1 MKKLIYPVAVASVI
15 FMATAC
21 ENDKYAD
28 ELPVV
33 KDSISFARDIQPIL
47 TSQCAGCHNP
57 ANVAPDLRT
66 GYAYESLREDE
77 EGVIPGNSEESELME
92 MLERKS
98 ADGNNMPPSTP
109 LSPLHLALIKKW
121 IDEGAKNN

>member
-1 MKKLIYPVAVASVI
+1 MKTFFYPA
-15 FMATAC
+15 ATAC
-21 ENDKYAD
+21 LLFMMAACETSKYAD

-33 KDSISFARDIQPIL
+33 KDSISFSQDIQPIL
-47 TSQCAGCHNP
+47 NKQCAGCHNP

-66 GYAYESLREDE
+66 GYGYESLMEDG
-77 EGVIPGNSEESELME
+77 EGIVPGDSEGSELME

-109 LSPLHLALIKKW
+109 LAPLDLALIQKW
-121 IDEGAKNN
+121 INEGAKNN